1 MSTLDF
7 GYGESVLHVRIRQ
20 RNLLGVIKPN
30 DVETSTDETREIES
44 ALSNPIGTPRLSEIA
59 GEGDRVAIIASDITR
74 PSPSSKLLPP
84 LIAEPSAGGVSLG
97 DVRVIFALG
106 IHRKHSTEE
115 MRRLVGENIFSRV
128 TCMDHQAD
136 NCVDMGHTRSGTK
149 VEVFKDIPEYDVL
162 VCTGNIEPHY
172 MAGYSGGLKAIL
184 PGVCS
189 RNTIEQNHQMMTQ
202 PGSRAGK
209 TDGNPLRQDIDD
221 VSNLVNVDMIVNAIQ
236 NEKRRI
242 VKVVAGDPV
251 TAHRKGAEYSDMI
264 YKVKVP
270 EPAEIVITSPGGYPR
285 DINLYQAQKALE
297 NARQAI
303 KPGGIIILV
312 AECREG
318 SGDPVFQEWLSEA
331 SSPNE
336 VVNRISKKFVLG
348 GHKAAAFASVMR
360 EHQVYLVSSMSTE
373 LVNRMHFKAAP
384 TVEKALDEALHD
396 LGEDAQILV
405 LPEGNDTLPVIEP
418 KVPHDKSQNS
428 Y

>member
-1 MSTLDF
+1 
-7 GYGESVLHVRIRQ
+7 
-20 RNLLGVIKPN
+20 
-30 DVETSTDETREIES
+30 
-44 ALSNPIGTPRLSEIA
+44 
-59 GEGDRVAIIASDITR
+59 
-74 PSPSSKLLPP
+74 
-84 LIAEPSAGGVSLG
+84 
-97 DVRVIFALG
+97 
-106 IHRKHSTEE
+106 
-115 MRRLVGENIFSRV
+115 
-128 TCMDHQAD
+128 
-136 NCVDMGHTRSGTK
+136 
-149 VEVFKDIPEYDVL
+149 
-162 VCTGNIEPHY
+162 
-172 MAGYSGGLKAIL
+172 
-184 PGVCS
+184 
-189 RNTIEQNHQMMTQ
+189 
-202 PGSRAGK
+202 
-209 TDGNPLRQDIDD
+209 
-221 VSNLVNVDMIVNAIQ
+221 MIVNAIQ

-270 EPAEIVITSPGGYPR
+270 EPAEIVITTPGGYPR

-360 EHQVYLVSSMSTE
+360 EHQVYLVSSMSAE

-418 KVPHDKSQNS
+418 KVRP
-428 Y
+428 

>member
-1 MSTLDF
+1 M
-7 GYGESVLHVRIRQ
+7 
-20 RNLLGVIKPN
+20 K
-30 DVETSTDETREIES
+30 
-44 ALSNPIGTPRLSEIA
+44 
-59 GEGDRVAIIASDITR
+59 
-74 PSPSSKLLPP
+74 
-84 LIAEPSAGGVSLG
+84 
-97 DVRVIFALG
+97 
-106 IHRKHSTEE
+106 
-115 MRRLVGENIFSRV
+115 RLVGENVFSRV
-128 TCMDHQAD
+128 MCMDHQAD
-136 NCVDMGHTRSGTK
+136 NCVDVGHTRSGIA
-149 VEVFKDIPEYDVL
+149 VEVFKDIPEYDVII
-162 VCTGNIEPHY
+162 CTGNIEPHY
-172 MAGYSGGLKAIL
+172 MAGYSGGLKAVL

-189 RNTIEQNHQMMTQ
+189 RNTIEQNHKMMTQ

-209 TDGNPLRQDIDD
+209 IDGNPLRQDIDD
-221 VSNLVNVDMIVNAIQ
+221 VSNLVSVNMIVNAIQ

-270 EPAEIVITSPGGYPR
+270 EPAEIVITTPGGYPR

-318 SGDPVFQEWLSEA
+318 SGDPVFQEWLTEA

-336 VVNRISKKFVLG
+336 VVNRISKRFVLG

-360 EHQVYLVSSMSTE
+360 EHQVYLVSSMSAE

-396 LGEDAQILV
+396 LGGEAQILV

-418 KVPHDKSQNS
+418 KVRP
-428 Y
+428 